1 MLCTITSAALSMP
14 GLILT
19 IPTQLPDLSFFKIVS
34 SEICGILREEK
45 ELTDSIQGD
54 ICQILKRNASP
65 RHVPAKIIK
74 VTDIPRTRSGKITEI
89 VVKDLIHKRPISNKE
104 AISNPEIIE
113 EFKSKAELLN
123 IP

>member
-1 MLCTITSAALSMP
+1 MRI
-14 GLILT
+14 IL
-19 IPTQLPDLSFFKIVS
+19 FVV
-34 SEICGILREEK
+34 LREEK
-45 ELTDSIQGD
+45 ELTDSIQD
-54 ICQILKRNASP
+54 EIRQTLKRNASP

-123 IP
+123 NP